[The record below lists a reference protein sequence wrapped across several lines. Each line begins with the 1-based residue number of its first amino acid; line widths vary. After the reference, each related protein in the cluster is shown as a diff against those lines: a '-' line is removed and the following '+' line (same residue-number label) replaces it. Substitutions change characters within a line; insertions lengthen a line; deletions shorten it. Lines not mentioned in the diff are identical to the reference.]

1 MIARPSTAPAP
12 ASVTAVAH
20 RTWKRDIAKYA
31 RWLHI
36 YMSMVSFAVVFF
48 FAATG
53 LTLNHA
59 EWLTGTPR
67 TVESQGQMSA
77 AWTKTGA
84 GDVDKLAVV
93 EFLRQTNRLSGAV
106 ADFRVED
113 ADLSIAFK
121 GPGYTADVLVDRATG
136 RYDVTETR
144 MGLVAVLNDLHK
156 GRDTGGAW
164 KLLIDVS
171 AAMLTLISLTGLLLL
186 CFMHRHRSAGLV
198 LLALGGAIVY
208 AAYLAWVP

>member
-1 MIARPSTAPAP
+1 MIARPLLAPATP
-12 ASVTAVAH
+12 VAAVAR
-20 RTWKRDIAKYA
+20 RTWKRDVAKYA

-59 EWLTGTPR
+59 EWLAGTPR
-67 TVESQGQMSA
+67 AAASQGQMNV
-77 AWTKTGA
+77 AWTNA
-84 GDVDKLAVV
+84 GLSDVDKLAVV
-93 EFLRQTNRLSGAV
+93 EFLRQTNHVSGAV
-106 ADFRVED
+106 AEFRIED

-121 GPGYTADVLVDRATG
+121 GPGYAADVLVDRATG

-144 MGLVAVLNDLHK
+144 MGLIAVLNDLHK
-156 GRDTGGAW
+156 GRDTGDAW

-171 AAMLTLISLTGLLLL
+171 ASMLALISLTGLLML

-198 LLALGGAIVY
+198 LLGLGAAIVY
-208 AAYLAWVP
+208 AGYLAWVP

>member
-1 MIARPSTAPAP
+1 MIARPLTAPP
-12 ASVTAVAH
+12 VSVTAVAR
-20 RTWKRDIAKYA
+20 RTWKRDVAKYA

-36 YMSMVSFAVVFF
+36 YMSMISFAVVFF

-59 EWLTGTPR
+59 EWFSGTPR
-67 TVESQGQMSA
+67 AIEVQGQMNA
-77 AWTKTGA
+77 AWTNTGS
-84 GDVDKLAVV
+84 GTVDKLAVV

-113 ADLSIAFK
+113 TDLSIAFK
-121 GPGYTADVLVDRATG
+121 GPGYAADVLVDRATG

-144 MGLVAVLNDLHK
+144 LGLVAVLNDLHK
-156 GRDTGGAW
+156 GRDTGGIW

-171 AAMLTLISLTGLLLL
+171 ASMLALISLTGLLML

-198 LLALGGAIVY
+198 LLALGTALVY

>member
-1 MIARPSTAPAP
+1 MIARPLTAPAT
-12 ASVTAVAH
+12 ASVTAVAR
-20 RTWKRDIAKYA
+20 RTWKRDVAKYA

-36 YMSMVSFAVVFF
+36 YMSMISFAVVFF

-59 EWLTGTPR
+59 EWLAGTPR
-67 TVESQGQMSA
+67 VVESRGQMNA
-77 AWTKTGA
+77 ASMGP

-93 EFLRQTNRLSGAV
+93 EFLRQTNRVSGAV

-121 GPGYTADVLVDRATG
+121 GPGYAADVLVDRATG

-171 AAMLTLISLTGLLLL
+171 ASMLALISLSGLLLL

-198 LLALGGAIVY
+198 LLGLGAAIVY

>member
-1 MIARPSTAPAP
+1 MI
-12 ASVTAVAH
+12 
-20 RTWKRDIAKYA
+20 
-31 RWLHI
+31 
-36 YMSMVSFAVVFF
+36 SFAVVFF

-59 EWLTGTPR
+59 EWFSGTPR
-67 TVESQGQMSA
+67 AIDVQGQMNA
-77 AWTKTGA
+77 ALTNTGA

-106 ADFRVED
+106 ADFRVEET
-113 ADLSIAFK
+113 DLSIAFK
-121 GPGYTADVLVDRATG
+121 GPGYAADVLVDRATG

-144 MGLVAVLNDLHK
+144 LGLVAVLNDLHK
-156 GRDTGGAW
+156 GRDTGGIW

-171 AAMLTLISLTGLLLL
+171 ASMLALISLTGLLML

-198 LLALGGAIVY
+198 LLALGTALVY

>member
-1 MIARPSTAPAP
+1 MIARPLTAPP
-12 ASVTAVAH
+12 VSVTAVAR
-20 RTWKRDIAKYA
+20 RTWKRDVAKYA

-36 YMSMVSFAVVFF
+36 YMSMISFAVVFF

-59 EWLTGTPR
+59 EWFSGTPR
-67 TVESQGQMSA
+67 AIDVQGQMNA
-77 AWTKTGA
+77 AWTNTGA

-106 ADFRVED
+106 ADFRVEET
-113 ADLSIAFK
+113 DLSIAFK
-121 GPGYTADVLVDRATG
+121 GPGYAADVLVDRATG

-144 MGLVAVLNDLHK
+144 LGLVAVLNDLHK
-156 GRDTGGAW
+156 GRDTGGVW

-171 AAMLTLISLTGLLLL
+171 AAMLALISLTGLLML

-198 LLALGGAIVY
+198 LLALGAAIVY